1 MTKSESLRI
10 AVCAEAI
17 IGVVVRLLISYDLQ
31 TVIHFEMFIK
41 VLTQNL
47 NEHLDLSKLLTVV
60 S

>member
-10 AVCAEAI
+10 AVCAEA